1 MHEPPDSLA
10 LAALASALRSAVWGT
25 AGALTAAIW
34 YRFGGFVDVSALPF
48 TAVYPIVTASV
59 WIERSAPLGDDEDDM
74 NVPHVPSP
82 VRLAIQLARELAS
95 EEGVSE
101 LITTEVRDAVE
112 RSVLCWLATSD
123 ENGQP
128 NVSPKEAFAVADRH
142 TIVVANIAS
151 PRSAKNIRVNGKVC
165 LSFVDVFVQK
175 GFKVMGSATEMKPS
189 ETEYSR
195 WVRPL
200 RAVIGDRFP
209 IRSVFIVRVVAVEPI
224 VVPSYHLFPAETTEA
239 SQVQAAL
246 RTYGVVRDEDAEH
259 GP

>member
-1 MHEPPDSLA
+1 MEPC
-10 LAALASALRSAVWGT
+10 
-25 AGALTAAIW
+25 
-34 YRFGGFVDVSALPF
+34 VSS
-48 TAVYPIVTASV
+48 SV
-59 WIERSAPLGDDEDDM
+59 CFRHHVGSGQTTHAPRRCVATRLERS
-74 NVPHVPSP
+74 
-82 VRLAIQLARELAS
+82 AS

-128 NVSPKEAFAVADRH
+128 NVSPKEAFAVADGH

-209 IRSVFIVRVVAVEPI
+209 IRSVFIVRAVAVEPI
-224 VVPSYHLFPAETTEA
+224 VAPSYHLFPAETTEA